1 MDEGGAGAAE
11 AGGALDSYYAD
22 DHYGDEKMR
31 QVIVWTAS
39 QSPSVLWA
47 WYTSALSAFI
57 TAAGAVKQ
65 TESGLPG
72 GALLPSDPSVHLPPG
87 PFCTATICVLIFS
100 FAGLMAP
107 SAQPRVCLCYTHV
120 IRQACHEPAVRPV
133 VCAYCSMPRH
143 YRHVIRQA
151 CHELYV

>member
-1 MDEGGAGAAE
+1 MRICRLAEALEMDEGGAGAAE

-39 QSPSVLWA
+39 QTLSVLRD
-47 WYTSALSAFI
+47 WYNSALSAFI

-72 GALLPSDPSVHLPPG
+72 GDLSRQHCCP
-87 PFCTATICVLIFS
+87 
-100 FAGLMAP
+100 
-107 SAQPRVCLCYTHV
+107 Q
-120 IRQACHEPAVRPV
+120 IRQCICPQGLFVQQLSV
-133 VCAYCSMPRH
+133 F
-143 YRHVIRQA
+143 
-151 CHELYV
+151 